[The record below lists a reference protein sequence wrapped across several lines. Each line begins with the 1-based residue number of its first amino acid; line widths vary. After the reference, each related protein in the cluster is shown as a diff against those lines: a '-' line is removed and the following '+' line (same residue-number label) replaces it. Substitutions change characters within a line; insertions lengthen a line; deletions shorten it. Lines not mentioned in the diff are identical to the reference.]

1 MFGEDL
7 IIGEK
12 TYIIDYKKR
21 LAIPKFTKAEI
32 GDRLVIELQNDSFK
46 LFLYD
51 EYLELARRLVT
62 YRNKATTYEEFER
75 INAKIEEM
83 CKNVSHVLR
92 IAEQR
97 RILLP
102 TNTMEALELNTGDTV
117 ECKGLGKSLLVR
129 KIK

>member
-12 TYIIDYKKR
+12 TYTIDYKKR
-21 LAIPKFTKAEI
+21 IAMPRFTKAEV
-32 GDRLVIELQNDSFK
+32 GDRLVVELQNDSFK

-62 YRNKATTYEEFER
+62 YRNKAATYEEFER

-92 IAEQR
+92 VAEQR